1 MITSVEIQTF
11 CYPTEDLEKVK
22 RAFLAISPV
31 EPEITKTT
39 THFHTDMLVLKARI
53 KGKKIR
59 DFLARLSRLSREEKN
74 EILNTLDSR
83 IDEKGNLYI
92 RLDKFKALEGEV
104 SLARKEPILVVIKF
118 TTYPFDR
125 EKVLEEAKDVL

>member
-1 MITSVEIQTF
+1 MITSVEIQAF